1 MSRHHVNEQPGV
13 HPLRQACA
21 GDNHEPRHT
30 VTPPFRS
37 ANRSYH
43 LFLNRVKMDF
53 MVAVVTIEGS
63 NRSHSASVVTVL
75 TRDHFE
81 NDAGPIGKRALRVA
95 ASRVLNPVDFRRWE
109 EGKFGPG
116 GTRRRYRVFTY

>member
-1 MSRHHVNEQPGV
+1 
-13 HPLRQACA
+13 
-21 GDNHEPRHT
+21 
-30 VTPPFRS
+30 
-37 ANRSYH
+37 
-43 LFLNRVKMDF
+43 

-81 NDAGPIGKRALRVA
+81 NHAGPIGKRAPRVA

-116 GTRRRYRVFTY
+116 DTRRRYRVFTY